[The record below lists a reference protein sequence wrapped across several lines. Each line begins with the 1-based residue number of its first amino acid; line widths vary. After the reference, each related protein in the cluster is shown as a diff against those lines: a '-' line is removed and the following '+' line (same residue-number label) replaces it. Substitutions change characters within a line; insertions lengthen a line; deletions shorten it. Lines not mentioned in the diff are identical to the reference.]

1 MKLYRVLFISFVLVA
16 VSTFASSS
24 AEVEKSPV
32 LIIRMEH
39 VFKESVAAQDIEKTI
54 DELRQKYQIEFDS
67 QNTRL
72 RSVEAELAAEK
83 DENREEP
90 EFKNKIENFE
100 QQVQQMRSLAQE
112 RGNFLQNLLK
122 QSMVQLRKE
131 LMPILADIMD
141 RYDASIMLDER
152 DVVLSSKSIDITEE
166 AIAELNKKV
175 QKIEVS
181 IPSQSEQRG
190 AL

>member
-1 MKLYRVLFISFVLVA
+1 MKLHRVLFISFVLA
-16 VSTFASSS
+16 VSTFASSR

-39 VFKESVAAQDIEKTI
+39 VFKESVAAQDVEKTI
-54 DELRQKYQIEFDS
+54 DELRQKYQVEFDS
-67 QNTRL
+67 ENTRL
-72 RSVEAELAAEK
+72 RSIEAELAEER
-83 DENREEP
+83 DENREKP
-90 EFKNKIENFE
+90 QFKSKIENFE
-100 QQVQQMRSLAQE
+100 QEVQQMRSLAQQ
-112 RGNFLQNLLK
+112 RGNLLQNLLK
-122 QSMVQLRKE
+122 QSMAQLRKD

-152 DVVLSSKSIDITEE
+152 DVILSSKSIDITEE

-175 QKIEVS
+175 QKIEISV
-181 IPSQSEQRG
+181 PSQPEQRG